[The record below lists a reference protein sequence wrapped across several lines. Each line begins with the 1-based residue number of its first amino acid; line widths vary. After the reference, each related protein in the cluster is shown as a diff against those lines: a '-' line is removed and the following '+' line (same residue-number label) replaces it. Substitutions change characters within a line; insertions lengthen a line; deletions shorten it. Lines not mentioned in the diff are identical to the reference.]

1 MSISI
6 AEYEHDRIS
15 TIVSSNTLKSIQF
28 CENQELF
35 TEVDLILSLGGDG
48 TFTGLHKFYEEYKVP
63 SICIPGTIDND
74 IPGTDYTIGFDTAT
88 NTAVEA
94 IDRIR
99 DTALSHNRLFFVEV
113 MGRHSGYIALN
124 AGVAGGAVGI
134 VIPEA
139 PKPVA
144 AYIPAK
150 KTGNLIFTAG
160 QLPMVNSELISKG
173 LLGQD
178 VEIEVAHKAA
188 RICVINALAA
198 IKGLIGELD
207 QIQQIVRV
215 VGYVASVPT
224 FTQQPAVVNGAS
236 ELLLE
241 IFGHSGKHAR
251 SAVGMA
257 VLPLNASV
265 EIELTVEVK

>member
-1 MSISI
+1 MGNF
-6 AEYEHDRIS
+6 EDR
-15 TIVSSNTLKSIQF
+15 L
-28 CENQELF
+28 
-35 TEVDLILSLGGDG
+35 
-48 TFTGLHKFYEEYKVP
+48 
-63 SICIPGTIDND
+63 
-74 IPGTDYTIGFDTAT
+74 
-88 NTAVEA
+88 
-94 IDRIR
+94 
-99 DTALSHNRLFFVEV
+99 TAL
-113 MGRHSGYIALN
+113 
-124 AGVAGGAVGI
+124 GV

-144 AYIPAK
+144 AYVPAK
-150 KTGNLIFTAG
+150 QVGKLVFTAG
-160 QLPMVNSELISKG
+160 QLPMVNGELISIG

-178 VEIEVAHKAA
+178 VEIEDANKAA
-188 RICVINALAA
+188 RICTINALAA
-198 IKGLIGELD
+198 IKGVIGDLD

-215 VGYVASVPT
+215 VGYVASVST

-241 IFGHSGKHAR
+241 IFGENGKHAR